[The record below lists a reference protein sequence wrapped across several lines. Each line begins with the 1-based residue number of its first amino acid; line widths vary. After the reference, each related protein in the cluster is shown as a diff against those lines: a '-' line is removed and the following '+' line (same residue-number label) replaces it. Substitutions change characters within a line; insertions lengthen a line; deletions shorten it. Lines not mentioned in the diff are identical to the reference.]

1 MQSKATTVDAYIA
14 EADATRRPALERL
27 RALCREHL
35 PDHLEG
41 MKWGMAAYSRGEAYV
56 AFANQKQYL
65 ALYGLRGAATR
76 LAAAERMGGDQG
88 KGCFRYRK
96 PEQIDFDL
104 LSALLKDIAATPD
117 AAPGC

>member
-27 RALCREHL
+27 RALCRERL
-35 PDHLEG
+35 PGRLEG
-41 MKWGMAAYSRGEAYV
+41 MKWGMAAYSRGEACV

-76 LAAAERMGGDQG
+76 LATAERMGGDQG

-96 PEQIDFDL
+96 PDQIDNQQQ
-104 LSALLKDIAATPD
+104 SALLKDIAATPD

>member
-14 EADATRRPALERL
+14 EADDTRRPALERL

-35 PDHLEG
+35 PDHAEE
-41 MKWGMAAYSRGEAYV
+41 MKWGMAAYSRGEGYV

-76 LAAAERMGGDQG
+76 LGLIEQMGGDPG

-96 PEQIDFDL
+96 PEQIDY
-104 LSALLKDIAATPD
+104 ALLTALLEDIAATED
-117 AAPGC
+117 SAGC